1 MQVLDKEWLSWDL
14 EAGGEEKGVQLR
26 EEGMLAAARAEL
38 EIHKPGC
45 AALKESAENFG
56 FVKL

>member
-1 MQVLDKEWLSWDL
+1 MQVLDKEWPSWDS

-26 EEGMLAAARAEL
+26 EEGVLAAARTGL
-38 EIHKPGC
+38 EIHKPGR

>member
-14 EAGGEEKGVQLR
+14 EAGGEEQGVQLR
-26 EEGMLAAARAEL
+26 EERVLAAARAGL

>member
-14 EAGGEEKGVQLR
+14 EAGREEKGVQLR
-26 EEGMLAAARAEL
+26 EEGVLAARAGL
-38 EIHKPGC
+38 EIHEPGC

>member
-14 EAGGEEKGVQLR
+14 EAGREEKGVQLR
-26 EEGMLAAARAEL
+26 EEGVLAAARAGL
-38 EIHKPGC
+38 EIHEPGC
-45 AALKESAENFG
+45 ATLKESAENFG